1 MDQTKKILVVDDDPR
16 NIFALRLTLTAKG
29 FTCICAQEAKE
40 GINIIQKHPGEIGL
54 VLMDMMMPGMDG
66 YGAIAALKADRR
78 TAGIPVVAVTAQA
91 MTGDK
96 EKCIGAGAVAYLAK
110 PIDVDQMLTII
121 HAYFK

>member
-1 MDQTKKILVVDDDPR
+1 MGERKKILLVDDDPR

-29 FTCICAQEAKE
+29 FLCVCVLDAKE
-40 GINIIQKHPGEIGL
+40 GITIVQNHPDEIGL

-66 YGAIAALKADRR
+66 YEAIEAMKENNL

-96 EKCIGAGAVAYLAK
+96 EKCIEAGAVAYLAK
-110 PIDVDQMLTII
+110 PIDVDQLLTVVNK
-121 HAYFK
+121 YFK